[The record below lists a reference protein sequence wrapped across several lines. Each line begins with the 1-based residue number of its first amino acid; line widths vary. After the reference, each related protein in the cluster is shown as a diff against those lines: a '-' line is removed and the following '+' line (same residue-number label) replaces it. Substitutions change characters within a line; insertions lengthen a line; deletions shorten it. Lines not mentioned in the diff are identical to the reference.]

1 MRSGPGN
8 LPLILK
14 EAAGPAKPKL
24 TPEQIAKQAL
34 AAKATLAAVDQFV
47 IPAYRTL
54 AQATDAQEKAW
65 AAFAA
70 SRQAGNFGA
79 LRAAYA
85 AAADAWARAQI
96 VKTGPI
102 GLFLRYD
109 RFAYWPEAR
118 NVTTR
123 TLDALLKSRD
133 PKELSP
139 ETLARDNVAAQGLT
153 ALERLLYDGDDP
165 EALLK
170 AQGEDADWRATV
182 GRGIARNLATI
193 AKDVLAEWTQSD
205 GVRAAI
211 AANKPWRAIFADT
224 QEAASL
230 LLTDLVSAFRVMHDI
245 KLLPVMGANA
255 GAARPR
261 VAESW
266 RSGRG
271 SRNLLLNL
279 QAAEAMT
286 KPYAAEI
293 TPANRNKVNA
303 LYAAANKTVATLPAD
318 LGAAAA
324 DEKRR
329 ALVEAARA
337 AIKAVQTEIAVSLP
351 ADLGVTLGFNSLDGD

>member
-34 AAKATLAAVDQFV
+34 AAKAVLAAVDQFV

-54 AQATDAQEKAW
+54 AQETDAQEKAW

-70 SRQAGNFGA
+70 NRVAGNFAA
-79 LRAAYA
+79 LRTAHTNTC
-85 AAADAWARAQI
+85 DAWARAQVI
-96 VKTGPI
+96 KTGPI

-153 ALERLLYDGDDP
+153 ALERLLYDGDMP

-170 AQGEDADWRATV
+170 AQGEDAAWRVTA
-182 GRGIARNLATI
+182 GHGIARNLAAI
-193 AKDVLAEWTQSD
+193 SRDVLAEWIAAD

-230 LLTDLVSAFRVMHDI
+230 LLTDLVTAFRVMHDV

-255 GAARPR
+255 DAARPR

-266 RSGRG
+266 RSGRA

-279 QAAEAMT
+279 QASEAMA
-286 KPYAAEI
+286 KPFVAEI
-293 TPANRNKVNA
+293 TAANRNKMNT
-303 LYAAANKTVATLPAD
+303 LYAAANKAVSALPND
-318 LGAAAA
+318 LGEAAA
-324 DEKRR
+324 DVKRR
-329 ALVEAARA
+329 PLVETARA
-337 AIKAVQTEIAVSLP
+337 AIKAAQTEIAVSVP
-351 ADLGVTLGFNSLDGD
+351 KDLGVTLGFNSLDGD